1 MWTYHYNNHNN
12 YHNNDNQITRV
23 AHEYQYTPNLLL
35 PLVKVSLG
43 LFCSYSNSFC
53 RLMALDGVHW
63 YWYWYVLMLGAW
75 SAHQPLRTASEI
87 DTHSTYSTHST
98 HRVAQGED
106 VWSAHLPLRTA
117 SKINTH
123 STYST
128 HSTHRLA
135 QSLSRGG
142 CLVST
147 PAPTDCV
154 QDRHSL
160 HVLLS
165 IRSLHSPPGSR
176 GGCLVSTPAPTDCV
190 QE

>member
-12 YHNNDNQITRV
+12 YHNNNDNQITRV
-23 AHEYQYTPNLLL
+23 AHEYQYTPNLL

-43 LFCSYSNSFC
+43 VLCSYSNSFC

-63 YWYWYVLMLGAW
+63 YWYWYVFMLGAW

-87 DTHSTYSTHST
+87 GTHSTYSTYST
-98 HRVAQGED
+98 H
-106 VWSAHLPLRTA
+106 
-117 SKINTH
+117 
-123 STYST
+123 ST

-176 GGCLVSTPAPTDCV
+176 GGRLVNTPAPTDCV